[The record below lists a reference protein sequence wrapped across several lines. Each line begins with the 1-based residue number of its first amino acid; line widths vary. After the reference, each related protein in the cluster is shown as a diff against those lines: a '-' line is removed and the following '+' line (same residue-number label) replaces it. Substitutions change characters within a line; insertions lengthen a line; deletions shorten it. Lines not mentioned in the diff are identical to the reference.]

1 MEGNKAKVHAIQYR
15 IISSLDAKL
24 LAIREVT
31 TKNKIQ
37 SIITIDSTEAISH
50 KKKIKLAYQLK
61 LNRKGSPIKIKSIS
75 KYGKSKS
82 QSLSM
87 LIIQD
92 RAKQILIKLALEPE
106 WEAVFEPSSYGFRPG
121 KSFHDSIATLSF
133 SFKRKSR
140 YVLNVN
146 LQKCFDKIN
155 HKKLLKKL
163 STFSL
168 IEYQLKAW
176 LETEIMIDYLNRPD
190 EIFQAMEGKLQN
202 LIISPL
208 LANIALHGLENHIRD
223 WYTNIWPVTSE
234 KNSKITMGDR
244 KISIGFSR
252 YADDFIITVPLLID
266 INEIQT
272 QITLWLFS
280 EVGLTIS
287 NAKMKVVNSTKGF
300 EFLGFQIIT
309 IKNPSTKEYK
319 VKIHPSQVSKN
330 RIIQRIRYLI
340 RENKS
345 VSSYSLI
352 NLLSN
357 RIIGWANYFCFSE
370 CIQDFSKIDYLIFNQ
385 IRAWVFRRKS
395 KGLKSRIKLK
405 LKYFPERNTYSFRG
419 KNYKNNW
426 VLTGKILIKSG
437 VMKENFLPKMV
448 WIGLS
453 QYVKIKEQT
462 SPYDGNHLYWVQR
475 VKSSSGFNNRI
486 YRLIQTQNGHCK

>member
-1 MEGNKAKVHAIQYR
+1 
-15 IISSLDAKL
+15 
-24 LAIREVT
+24 
-31 TKNKIQ
+31 
-37 SIITIDSTEAISH
+37 
-50 KKKIKLAYQLK
+50 
-61 LNRKGSPIKIKSIS
+61 
-75 KYGKSKS
+75 
-82 QSLSM
+82 
-87 LIIQD
+87 
-92 RAKQILIKLALEPE
+92 
-106 WEAVFEPSSYGFRPG
+106 
-121 KSFHDSIATLSF
+121 
-133 SFKRKSR
+133 
-140 YVLNVN
+140 
-146 LQKCFDKIN
+146 
-155 HKKLLKKL
+155 
-163 STFSL
+163 
-168 IEYQLKAW
+168 
-176 LETEIMIDYLNRPD
+176 MIDYLNRPD

-405 LKYFPERNTYSFRG
+405 LKYFPERTTYSFIG

-437 VMKENFLPKMV
+437 DMKENFLPKMV